1 MEKRTL
7 IALALSFMVLGF
19 YPMILQKFYPDYY
32 KNKKTSQ
39 SVPEKAFHAA
49 AGNPAAVEK
58 LVKAGTFSP
67 EEDLRF
73 RSDTLQLVF
82 NKKDGGIREI
92 SFPRYTDS
100 ETSRPIKFLSLK
112 DLGVSPAALVLTS
125 GGDSSLVTDHAGEFV
140 SDRLSLQALAL
151 GGKVRVTKNF
161 EFNAVDSA
169 GIIKTKYSAKL
180 KIRFENTTSLPLE
193 MNYEF
198 LVGSGIT
205 PRHSIDDQYI
215 EANFFSAAGGKTSLK
230 HLKESRSGKQASSGG
245 PVRWAAV
252 KDRHFSV
259 IAEPQARDSMTGLV
273 RGLGGH
279 NFSASLVSPVRT
291 LAAGAS
297 IEDEFLLYLGPNE
310 LENLLVLGLSDLVNF
325 GKFDPIGKLFVGSLE
340 LLKKICRSYGLAIIA
355 LTALINLILFPLTRV
370 SYMSMKRMQLIQP
383 QMAKLR
389 EQHKKNPDK
398 LNKEMMELYKKH
410 KVNPFGG
417 CIPMIVQI
425 PIFIALYVAL
435 SKSVILINSKFLWIK
450 DLSSPDRVYLPFSL
464 PFAGNYIH
472 LLPLLMVAAMAVQQK
487 FTQIKIENQDPTMET
502 QQKMMAVMMPVIFG
516 FVFYQMPSGLVL
528 YWLTNTLIMATYQLR
543 LKKMTLA

>member
-1 MEKRTL
+1 M
-7 IALALSFMVLGF
+7 
-19 YPMILQKFYPDYY
+19 
-32 KNKKTSQ
+32 
-39 SVPEKAFHAA
+39 
-49 AGNPAAVEK
+49 
-58 LVKAGTFSP
+58 
-67 EEDLRF
+67 
-73 RSDTLQLVF
+73 
-82 NKKDGGIREI
+82 
-92 SFPRYTDS
+92 
-100 ETSRPIKFLSLK
+100 
-112 DLGVSPAALVLTS
+112 
-125 GGDSSLVTDHAGEFV
+125 
-140 SDRLSLQALAL
+140 
-151 GGKVRVTKNF
+151 
-161 EFNAVDSA
+161 
-169 GIIKTKYSAKL
+169 
-180 KIRFENTTSLPLE
+180 
-193 MNYEF
+193 
-198 LVGSGIT
+198 
-205 PRHSIDDQYI
+205 
-215 EANFFSAAGGKTSLK
+215 
-230 HLKESRSGKQASSGG
+230 
-245 PVRWAAV
+245 
-252 KDRHFSV
+252 
-259 IAEPQARDSMTGLV
+259 
-273 RGLGGH
+273 
-279 NFSASLVSPVRT
+279 RT

-310 LENLLVLGLSDLVNF
+310 LENLLVLVLSDLFNF